1 MGARVAGGLQSGW
14 RKELTMRNGV
24 SWRKM
29 VLLVAIL
36 VFSIV
41 QAGAGQTVA
50 TRKLMRQ
57 KLTYAQQLL
66 EALTT
71 SDFAMLERSASELA
85 KIPTMPGWMVLH
97 LPEYRRYSEAFLRA
111 TVDLSTS
118 AKLRDLDE
126 SAMHFQSLTM
136 SCYQCHRY
144 LKNSRLAK

>member
-1 MGARVAGGLQSGW
+1 
-14 RKELTMRNGV
+14 MRNAVNG
-24 SWRKM
+24 RKM
-29 VLLVAIL
+29 VLILTIL
-36 VFSIV
+36 VCSLV

-57 KLTYAQQLL
+57 KLVHAQELL
-66 EALTT
+66 EAITT
-71 SDFAMLERSASELA
+71 SDFTMLERASNELA

-111 TVDLSTS
+111 TVDLNAS

-144 LKNSRLAK
+144 MKNSRLAR